1 MKFKH
6 IIYLAIAVIINSSNY
21 LLGHCQVP
29 CGIYDDA
36 ARMVILKEHVV
47 TIEKAIDQINQ
58 LSMSEANA
66 QNMNQSVRWVNT
78 KEEHATLIQ
87 STITNYFLAQRIKH
101 KKKNEDGRQMYV
113 DQTLILQQII
123 VAAMKC
129 KQNVDQS
136 NPKKVKQLLNQFINL
151 YFDDHGREHLR
162 SLEKG

>member
-6 IIYLAIAVIINSSNY
+6 IIYITTAVTVISSNY

-36 ARMVILKEHVV
+36 ARIILLKEHVV
-47 TIEKAIDQINQ
+47 TIEKAMNQINE
-58 LSMSEANA
+58 LSKSESNA
-66 QNMNQSVRWVNT
+66 QNMNQSIRWINT

-87 STITNYFLAQRIKH
+87 STITNYFLAQRIKP
-101 KKKNEDGRQMYV
+101 KNINEDGRQLYV
-113 DQTLILQQII
+113 DQTLMLHQII

-136 NPKKVKQLLNQFINL
+136 NPEKVKQLLNQFINL
-151 YFDDHGREHLR
+151 YFDDHGKKHLR